1 MKKSNKPS
9 CFGTQSCGTEEYDG
23 CEFGNMTDVN
33 LQMSVPRYMT

>member
-23 CEFGNMTDVN
+23 CEFADECSEVYDIKEDGE
-33 LQMSVPRYMT
+33 R